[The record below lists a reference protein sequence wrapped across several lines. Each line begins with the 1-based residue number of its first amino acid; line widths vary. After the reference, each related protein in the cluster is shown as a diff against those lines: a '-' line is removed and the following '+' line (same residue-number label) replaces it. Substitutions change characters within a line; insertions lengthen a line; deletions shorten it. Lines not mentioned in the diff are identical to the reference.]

1 MKKLIGIIAL
11 ILVVCCS
18 VVLFVSIKGKEKNN
32 SAVQKVKKV
41 ALKKG
46 EIRLGVMLPGDETDS
61 FSKNQIKSIKQAAK
75 DSNISEK
82 NIVWKTQVKG
92 SSDCKDAMS
101 EFAEANCTHVLVTNE
116 RVASVIYEKAAD
128 YSDIKFFVYGGTAA
142 KISKVKNVYD
152 YSLRD
157 SEYRYISGVLS
168 GMKIQEL
175 KAQNVLLPEN
185 LDEKGNVK
193 LGFVGSYKNPKTISA
208 YSAFYLGVKSVLPEV
223 TMEVE
228 YIDGKNNVNNEGTAV
243 QRLMS
248 RGAVVIGYD
257 TNSLSIPTVVQAQK
271 NGGKNVYFVSANSN
285 MLDSAPTAQLFAETN
300 KFENVYKDIIEKSK
314 NKEKISKD
322 LSYGYK
328 EDALEITSFG
338 PEAPAN
344 AQETVNTL
352 QEQFKQD
359 QIKVFDTSKFKVNGS
374 ELTKATIDLSFYD
387 DDEKEPVYKGKNK
400 NAIVENGDVKYFSE
414 STLRCAPYFNYIID
428 GIKEMN
434 VGELQPK
441 E

>member
-61 FSKNQIKSIKQAAK
+61 FSKNQIESIKKAAK

-101 EFAEANCTHVLVTNE
+101 EFDEVNCTHVFVTNE
-116 RVASVIYEKAAD
+116 RVASTIYEKAAD
-128 YSDIKFFVYGGTAA
+128 YPNTKFFVYGGTAA

-175 KAQNVLLPEN
+175 KAQNALLPEN

-374 ELTKATIDLSFYD
+374 ELTKATIDLSFYE